1 MLFVIFILDEKPRP
15 LASQFASVI
24 FELCLKIRWFP
35 FNPPQINLSL
45 QNKKTA
51 EKAVFLCFSTGVVCV
66 DHDIYSDFQTKN
78 KRAQLMMKKYPKE
91 VLMDRPKKQ
100 KKKFTCNCQGS
111 CDMYCLNKFT

>member
-51 EKAVFLCFSTGVVCV
+51 EKAVFL
-66 DHDIYSDFQTKN
+66 
-78 KRAQLMMKKYPKE
+78 
-91 VLMDRPKKQ
+91 
-100 KKKFTCNCQGS
+100 
-111 CDMYCLNKFT
+111 